1 MSGGFDLD
9 ISGLTRWWVLIF
21 VSLSALTNSVIC
33 KAAQYKL
40 TVGLQAPRNVSYP
53 FSLLRLGSAMQI
65 AIDKINAN
73 PSISGNVTFDFV
85 YMDTDCNAKLSLQGF
100 IKQVM
105 NQNVSALFGPPCPEE
120 AEVSVLFWLFFYYYY
135 CCCVFNMGNNYGV
148 GWIIETYYFWDPPP
162 HRVSFL

>member
-1 MSGGFDLD
+1 
-9 ISGLTRWWVLIF
+9 
-21 VSLSALTNSVIC
+21 
-33 KAAQYKL
+33 
-40 TVGLQAPRNVSYP
+40 
-53 FSLLRLGSAMQI
+53 MQI

-120 AEVSVLFWLFFYYYY
+120 AEVSVLFWLFFNYYIVV
-135 CCCVFNMGNNYGV
+135 VFLIWVTIMG
-148 GWIIETYYFWDPPP
+148 
-162 HRVSFL
+162 

>member
-1 MSGGFDLD
+1 
-9 ISGLTRWWVLIF
+9 
-21 VSLSALTNSVIC
+21 
-33 KAAQYKL
+33 
-40 TVGLQAPRNVSYP
+40 
-53 FSLLRLGSAMQI
+53 MQI

-120 AEVSVLFWLFFYYYY
+120 AEVSVLFWLFLKLLLLLLCF
-135 CCCVFNMGNNYGV
+135 
-148 GWIIETYYFWDPPP
+148 
-162 HRVSFL
+162 